1 MGGPPV
7 FADLSNCCWFEPP
20 AAEGFEGSAWL
31 PAFEVVDVV
40 ASAELARRRFDLGLP
55 TSSELSVDACNDR
68 LILRGC
74 DLTEYAKAD
83 KLYVTSLPSQS

>member
-7 FADLSNCCWFEPP
+7 FADLSNWSWFEPP
-20 AAEGFEGSAWL
+20 AAEGFEGSAWF
-31 PAFEVVDVV
+31 PVVEVVGIVT
-40 ASAELARRRFDLGLP
+40 SAELARRRFDLELP
-55 TSSELSVDACNDR
+55 ASSELSVDACNGR